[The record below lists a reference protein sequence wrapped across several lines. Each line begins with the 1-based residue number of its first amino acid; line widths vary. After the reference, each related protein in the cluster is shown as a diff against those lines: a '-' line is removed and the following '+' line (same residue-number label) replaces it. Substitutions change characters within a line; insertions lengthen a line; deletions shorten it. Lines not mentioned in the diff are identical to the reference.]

1 MSNTRN
7 ADFTI
12 ADAVTLELVSRQ
24 LTQITDGLAIL
35 SDQVKRLI
43 DNETARDLKVD
54 NAVKRVGRLEIMG
67 IPIVIAAFVIG
78 LLTGNAAPMM
88 SILKKIIPLM

>member
-54 NAVKRVGRLEIMG
+54 NVVKRVGRLRNG
-67 IPIVIAAFVIG
+67 GGSGRNQGHSAQVG
-78 LLTGNAAPMM
+78 THGDHHRL
-88 SILKKIIPLM
+88 